1 MQAFLTGLFKRI
13 HNEPPHQRLMSPEHA
28 QRIRILPWKDPRI
41 RVATVDQHDTR
52 HAFLTITAS
61 GVGTVREQI
70 NETLKTARE
79 ICQSEDVA
87 CPSVIY
93 QVVFAA
99 DIGLLQAYRQEI
111 LNFYGEFEVPVT
123 TYVPQTP
130 CDDVPFTMEIM
141 AVDDHAEIVRCSD
154 QLAVERH
161 DGIAWIYGAQIH
173 SEFGPSSAYERSLNT
188 FEKMSDL
195 LDCENAKMSDIVR
208 TWIYQGDIVGP
219 EGETQ
224 RYKELNR
231 ARTDFFEGTRF
242 IEQFVPEEYEG
253 IVYPASTGIGADD
266 ADVVMSVLAIQTERD
281 DVVVVPLENPDQT
294 SAFDY
299 GAVHS
304 PQSPK
309 FARAMAVQVGQA
321 GTVFVSGTASITKA
335 ESRYIDDP
343 VGQTHQTIDNI
354 AVLITGDNLERHGIR
369 GLEASPL
376 DMAIVRVYVKRP
388 QDYPAIR
395 EICEQ
400 RFGPVPTIYTIADV
414 CRPELL
420 VEIEGMAFPRLRNDG

>member
-13 HNEPPHQRLMSPEHA
+13 HSEPPHQRLTSPEHA

-61 GVGTVREQI
+61 GDGTVREQI
-70 NETLKTARE
+70 CEVLKTVQT
-79 ICQSEDVA
+79 IINSDDVG
-87 CPSVIY
+87 CPSVLY

-99 DIGLLQAYRQEI
+99 DIGQLQAYRQEI
-111 LNFYGEFEVPVT
+111 TNFYDESELPVT

-141 AVDDHAEIVRCSD
+141 AVDNHAEIVRCGD
-154 QLAVERH
+154 RLAIERH
-161 DGIAWIYGAQIH
+161 DGIAWIHGAQIR
-173 SEFGPSSAYERSLNT
+173 STNEPVGAYGRSLST
-188 FEKMSDL
+188 FEGMRDL
-195 LDCENAKMSDIVR
+195 LDSENVRMSDIVR

-219 EGETQ
+219 EGGTQ

-231 ARTDFFEGTRF
+231 SRTDIFEGTNF
-242 IEQFVPEEYEG
+242 LEHLTPEEYEG
-253 IVYPASTGIGADD
+253 VVYPASTGIGADD
-266 ADVVMSVLAIQTERD
+266 ADVVMSVLAVQTERD

-299 GAVHS
+299 GTVYS

-309 FARAMAVQVGQA
+309 FARAMAVQVGQC
-321 GTVFVSGTASITKA
+321 GTVFVSGTASITES
-335 ESRYIDDP
+335 ESRYIEDP
-343 VGQTHQTIDNI
+343 AGQTHQTIDNI
-354 AVLITGDNLERHGIR
+354 AVLITGENLERHGIR
-369 GLEASPL
+369 GLEASAL
-376 DMAIVRVYVKRP
+376 DMAIVRVYIKRIE
-388 QDYPAIR
+388 DYPVIR

-400 RFGPVPTIYTIADV
+400 RFGPVPTIYTVADI

-420 VEIEGMAFPRLRNDG
+420 VEIEGMAFPRPRNEK